1 MKPTI
6 AITAGDING
15 VGYEVILKTLRDPHI
30 TEICRPIVY
39 GNAKVAKQHAQ
50 TLGEEYTN
58 IQFNI
63 IQDAGQSRDGRLNLI
78 TCYPDTTPVQ
88 LGVSTPEAGQASF
101 AALER
106 ACADMKAGKVH
117 ALVTA
122 PINKENI
129 QSDSFQFSGHTEYL
143 TAMFGDYQ
151 TADAERPLTLKDRA
165 SYPDKSGTRYP
176 TDSQESGRTA
186 ERSDSEAVGQQSGQ
200 ISSAKQQSLMMMVSE
215 TMRVALVCN
224 HVAIADIPAQITEE
238 HILQKLTL
246 LNDTLQRDFL
256 VRKPRIAVL
265 ALNPHAGDKGL
276 IGEQEQTIIRPTIEK
291 ACEQGIWAF
300 GPYSA
305 DGFFGSGHFTHFDA
319 VLAMYHDQG
328 LIPFKTLDMSGVNFT
343 AGLPIVRTSPD
354 HGTAYD
360 LAGKNQ
366 ANHLS
371 FAHALYAAID
381 ILHTR
386 KQNAELIQDPLPFT
400 PREEREDRRPRR
412 EFMDFKTT
420 V

>member
-58 IQFNI
+58 IQFNL
-63 IQDAGQSRDGRLNLI
+63 IQEAGQARDGRLNLI
-78 TCYPDTTPVQ
+78 TCYPDSTPVQ

-106 ACADMKAGKVH
+106 ACADLKAGKVH

-129 QSDSFQFSGHTEYL
+129 QSDSFHFSGHTEYL
-143 TAMFGDYQ
+143 TAVFG
-151 TADAERPLTLKDRA
+151 
-165 SYPDKSGTRYP
+165 G
-176 TDSQESGRTA
+176 SQEQG
-186 ERSDSEAVGQQSGQ
+186 
-200 ISSAKQQSLMMMVSE
+200 AKSQGSLMMMVSE

-246 LNDTLQRDFL
+246 LNETLQRDFS

-276 IGEQEQTIIRPTIEK
+276 IGEQEQTVIRPTIEK

-381 ILHTR
+381 ILRTR
-386 KQNAELIQDPLPFT
+386 KQNAELSKDPLPFT
-400 PREEREDRRPRR
+400 PREDREDRRPRR
-412 EFMDFKTT
+412 EFMDFKTSGPT
-420 V
+420 PSLPTREGEKFQMYN